1 MRAEVAASQAAKAR
15 TAEANNHEQ
24 KEASAS
30 ADSAEPDAL
39 SDLFPGRQSCR
50 ISSPVAP
57 VIPGSRWR
65 KKGAANET
73 GHPISKQIALSQEL
87 QARTNAPNQAG
98 ENQSDISAGA
108 FRCETRNQNV

>member
-1 MRAEVAASQAAKAR
+1 MAASEAAKAR
-15 TAEANNHEQ
+15 TAETSNRKQE
-24 KEASAS
+24 EATAS

-57 VIPGSRWR
+57 VILGSRWR
-65 KKGAANET
+65 KKGAVNET

-87 QARTNAPNQAG
+87 
-98 ENQSDISAGA
+98 
-108 FRCETRNQNV
+108 